1 MGVIYLV
8 RHGQANALA
17 YGIDDASTDVSNGP
31 GGLTRVGDMQA
42 KLTGAALA
50 GQVETI
56 TTAIS
61 GDLPRQQQTLAGVL
75 AAFDNPPTPRVDA
88 DWNEYELPALVGSA
102 SAELF
107 RDSRSY
113 QRQLDA
119 GLAHWISAGEAGTS
133 TSADETDGP
142 DETYPHFSGRIRD
155 AAARAAELAG
165 SGQTVLVVSSAGSIT
180 QWIAQLWDI
189 PAQRWPA
196 MARTMVN
203 ASITKLIVGRSGVS
217 LVSFNEHGHLA
228 DRDGGVSTFR

>member
-17 YGIDDASTDVSNGP
+17 YGVDDAEADVSNGP
-31 GGLTRVGDMQA
+31 GGLTRTGDVQA
-42 KLTGAALA
+42 KLTGAMLA

-56 TTAIS
+56 TAAIS
-61 GDLPRQQQTLAGVL
+61 GDLPRQTQTLAGVL
-75 AAFDNPPTPRVDA
+75 SAFDGAPSPIVDA
-88 DWNEYELPALVGSA
+88 GWNEYELPALVGSVG
-102 SAELF
+102 AELYH
-107 RDSRSY
+107 DGRSY
-113 QRQLDA
+113 QRKLDA
-119 GLAHWISAGEAGTS
+119 GLAEWISAGEAG
-133 TSADETDGP
+133 EVDGP
-142 DETYPHFSGRIRD
+142 DETYPHFARRIAD
-155 AAARAAELAG
+155 AAARATELAG

-189 PAQRWPA
+189 PAQRWPT

-203 ASITKLIVGRSGVS
+203 ASVTKLIFGRSGVS